1 MKRAGKILFL
11 LVCASI
17 CTGGAILSVKEN
29 AREDRTKTNV
39 VPIDNREPRERLWI
53 WA

>member
-1 MKRAGKILFL
+1 MKRAVKILLL

-17 CTGGAILSVKEN
+17 CAGGAILSVRED

-39 VPIDNREPRERLWI
+39 VPIDNREPHERLWI